1 MSKSTTS
8 RRTKKN
14 ADSEYVFLVS
24 GGTLKAKHVYVN
36 SCTED
41 PETFARTNL
50 LSYFTEEA
58 SGKYYTCEDSGTV
71 LEKVLEHVGRQK
83 NSNILALPIK
93 EVQDVIKKAIG
104 DEKLKAHNFSMT
116 DDNATKKKT
125 VKKSDKEETDD
136 TDVLKEKKSK
146 TNKKVVKD
154 NENDS
159 DVQQEQN
166 KEEEESK
173 KQSKSKSKVVNKD
186 ESQKSKSKS
195 STKKK
200 PVKKA
205 KESEKEESDNNE

>member
-1 MSKSTTS
+1 MSKSTTA

-14 ADSEYVFLVS
+14 ADTEYIFLVS

-36 SCTED
+36 SCTEN

-71 LEKVLEHVGRQK
+71 LEKVLEHAGRQK

-104 DEKLKAHNFSMT
+104 DDKLKAHNFSMT

-125 VKKSDKEETDD
+125 VKKSNKEETDGND
-136 TDVLKEKKSK
+136 TDVVVKETKKSK

-154 NENDS
+154 TDNENDS
-159 DVQQEQN
+159 DVQQEKN
-166 KEEEESK
+166 KDTNEESK
-173 KQSKSKSKVVNKD
+173 KQSKSKAKPST
-186 ESQKSKSKS
+186 QKKQ
-195 STKKK
+195 
-200 PVKKA
+200 VKKA
-205 KESEKEESDNNE
+205 KVSEKEETDNNE